1 MAALNGTGVRG
12 RPSEAQAPEDPD
24 GAGDHLGAESLQTL
38 GTRLR
43 TLHGQLSSI
52 APTIDRVACAIYDR
66 DDGTLATFID
76 STRTGTSIHGYRY
89 ALAGSASLSELART
103 GKSRLLTQIQQ
114 DFPTDSE
121 HSRFITAQGYQ
132 SSLTFPLLH
141 GGELLGFLFFDS
153 RDPDAFTPALQR
165 ELALHASVVCL
176 MLASELV
183 AVRTLVGT
191 LQVAR
196 DFAELRDLETGA
208 HLERMAKYSRLIAQ
222 RLAEPLGLTDEYVLH
237 LFRYAPLHDIGKIGI
252 PDRVLLK
259 DGPLDEEEWEV
270 MRSHPRLGRAM
281 VDDITS
287 DLGLGA
293 LPFDHVLRA
302 IVEDHHE
309 RLDGSG
315 YPRGL
320 RGEEVPIAA
329 RIIAIADIF
338 DALTSP
344 RPYKPAWSIGRT
356 LEELRDQARRGA
368 LDAMAVEALAG
379 QPDEVAEIRA
389 LHAEPAGAAA
399 GSSAAR

>member
-1 MAALNGTGVRG
+1 MAALDGTGVRG
-12 RPSEAQAPEDPD
+12 RLGEATAPEDLD
-24 GAGDHLGAESLQTL
+24 GAGGHLGAESLQTL

-43 TLHGQLSSI
+43 TLHEQLSTI

-66 DDGTLATFID
+66 DEDALATFID

-89 ALAGSASLSELART
+89 RLADSASLSELART

-114 DFPTDSE
+114 DFPTDTE
-121 HSRFITAQGYQ
+121 HSRFVASQGYR

-141 GGELLGFLFFDS
+141 GGELLGFVFFDS
-153 RDPDAFTPALQR
+153 RDPDAFTPELQR
-165 ELALHASVVCL
+165 ELALHASVICL
-176 MLASELV
+176 MLANERI

-237 LFRYAPLHDIGKIGI
+237 LFRYAPLHDIGKIGV

-270 MRSHPRLGRAM
+270 MRSHPLLGRAM
-281 VDDITS
+281 VDDITR

-293 LPFDHVLRA
+293 LPFDHVLLA
-302 IVEDHHE
+302 IVEAHHE

-320 RGEEVPIAA
+320 RGDEVPIAA

-344 RPYKPAWSIGRT
+344 RPYKPAWSVDRA
-356 LEELRDQARRGA
+356 LEELRDQARRGV

-379 QPDEVAEIRA
+379 HLDEVAEIRA

-399 GSSAAR
+399 RGPAAR